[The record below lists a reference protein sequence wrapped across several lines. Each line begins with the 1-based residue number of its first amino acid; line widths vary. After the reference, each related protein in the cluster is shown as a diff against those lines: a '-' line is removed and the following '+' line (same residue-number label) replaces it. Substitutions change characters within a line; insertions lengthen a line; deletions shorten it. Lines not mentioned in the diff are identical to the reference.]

1 MASAGN
7 HRKFFI
13 RPFSW
18 IETDSQILRIPK
30 KNDYETRHKRPGARN
45 TSAPPVHS
53 TLRVDSSAAA
63 SCGREALGQKHPAVE
78 LLFAGQL
85 RQSHGRN
92 GLGLHHLT

>member
-7 HRKFFI
+7 QSKFFM
-13 RPFSW
+13 
-18 IETDSQILRIPK
+18 DSQILQLLK
-30 KNDYETRHKRPGARN
+30 KNEYETRHKEPGARN
-45 TSAPPVHS
+45 TAAPPGHS

-63 SCGREALGQKHPAVE
+63 SCGREALSQKHPAVE
-78 LLFAGQL
+78 LLSAGQL